1 MTVSPPRRKSRIVFW
16 LAAILIL
23 TGIVATA
30 LLANDRR
37 NLRFLAY
44 RYHIGWLGYET
55 VMPPKKLPQAKQG
68 PRPVAPPPSPPA
80 VVKPVA
86 TRLFTNLNSAPSF
99 FLRRWKI
106 AGEKACN
113 AISRAGFPVG
123 PWHQGAIDNSTFECS
138 YQTPVSETAAEEQP
152 SLFVIVR
159 GTPKGEVSSIR
170 VKAILPETPAGQEL
184 QAKFQGLV
192 HAIVQAV
199 GWSDLSDAT
208 DRIGRLEN
216 VTQSSFG
223 ARIAFSHEF
232 ADPRR
237 FNLILDIDRP
247 TGDRI
252 VAANFFDT
260 SKWLPLPEITA
271 RK

>member
-123 PWHQGAIDNSTFECS
+123 PGIRAPSTIRHSNAATRRRCRRQQRKNNLRSSSSSAARRKARSAVSGSRRSCPRPPPGRSYRQNSRAWSTPSSRLSAGATSAM
-138 YQTPVSETAAEEQP
+138 PRTALEGSRTSHSRA
-152 SLFVIVR
+152 S
-159 GTPKGEVSSIR
+159 
-170 VKAILPETPAGQEL
+170 A
-184 QAKFQGLV
+184 QGL
-192 HAIVQAV
+192 HSLTNSPIRAV
-199 GWSDLSDAT
+199 STSFSTSTGPPAT
-208 DRIGRLEN
+208 A
-216 VTQSSFG
+216 SS
-223 ARIAFSHEF
+223 
-232 ADPRR
+232 
-237 FNLILDIDRP
+237 RP
-247 TGDRI
+247 IFRH
-252 VAANFFDT
+252 V
-260 SKWLPLPEITA
+260 KWLPLPEITA